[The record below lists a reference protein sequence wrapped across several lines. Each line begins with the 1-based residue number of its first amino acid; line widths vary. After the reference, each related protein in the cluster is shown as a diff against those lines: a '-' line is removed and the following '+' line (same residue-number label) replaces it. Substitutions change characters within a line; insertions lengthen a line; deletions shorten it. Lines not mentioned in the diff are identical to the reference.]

1 VLAAALLQWFFV
13 TPIFLRVEDMPG
25 VGEHPWIGDV
35 LQWANPVAPFI
46 DAVRDVLF
54 LGSAPSA
61 GTLLYL
67 LAAGAGALALG
78 TLVFR
83 RLERDLAVI
92 V

>member
-1 VLAAALLQWFFV
+1 VLAAALLPWFFV

-25 VGEHPWIGDV
+25 VGQHPWVGDV
-35 LQWANPVAPFI
+35 LTWCNPVAPFI

-54 LGSAPSA
+54 LGSSPSV

-67 LAAGAGALALG
+67 LAAGGGALALG
-78 TLVFR
+78 VAVFR